1 VTKLKKQKSENVR
14 VLKKTEL
21 PAGKEYPAFSFRY
34 MTTNKDYNFQH
45 FKNDTHNAME
55 ASHFLVSKL
64 MEVSQHNILE
74 LLSWGKE
81 RGFETI
87 PHVQIRKEIFV
98 DGIALPDDDKLY
110 ILRFGHQD
118 YRMICFKQP
127 DANGLFHIVLLDFDH
142 SAYAHG

>member
-1 VTKLKKQKSENVR
+1 MTKLKKQKSENVR

-34 MTTNKDYNFQH
+34 MTTNKHYNLEYFN
-45 FKNDTHNAME
+45 NDERQARE
-55 ASHFLVSKL
+55 ASHFLISKL
-64 MEVSQHNILE
+64 IEISKYKISE
-74 LLSWGKE
+74 LLFWDKK

-87 PHVQIRKEIFV
+87 PHSQFRKEIFV
-98 DGIALPDDDKLY
+98 DDIALPDDNKLY
-110 ILRFGHQD
+110 VLRFGNQK

-142 SAYAHG
+142 SAYEHG